1 MEALGTVDT
10 IVFDK
15 TGTVTLGKPSVV
27 DIRPR
32 AGCSTRELLQ
42 IAAAAEHR
50 SEHPVAVALLE
61 KAREAAVPV
70 LESSL
75 FLYTPGKG
83 VTCSIDG
90 AEIVVGSRTCLH
102 ERGLAVDVDRST
114 AQSSEILVAKNGTMM
129 GSILI
134 SDALRP
140 EATQAIR
147 SLRELGIRTILLTGD
162 SSIIARAIAKE
173 LGVDEVDAE
182 LLPDQKLLR
191 VRELLAQGKKVA
203 MVGDGVN
210 DAPALMQATVGI
222 AMGSGTDVARES
234 ADIVLLGNDLSKVV
248 ETLKVARRCRRIILA
263 NFAGTLSVDALGV
276 GLAAFGFLNPLLAAF
291 IHVSSELTFILNSA
305 RLLPVPHGNAASCTA
320 VAASS
325 DRAGKG
331 TGLLRRR

>member
-1 MEALGTVDT
+1 
-10 IVFDK
+10 
-15 TGTVTLGKPSVV
+15 
-27 DIRPR
+27 
-32 AGCSTRELLQ
+32 
-42 IAAAAEHR
+42 
-50 SEHPVAVALLE
+50 
-61 KAREAAVPV
+61 VPV

-90 AEIVVGSRTCLH
+90 AEIVVGSRACLD
-102 ERGLAVDVDRST
+102 ERGLAVEVDRST
-114 AQSSEILVAKNGTMM
+114 AQSSEILVAKNGTIM
-129 GSILI
+129 GSVLI
-134 SDALRP
+134 SDALRS

-162 SSIIARAIAKE
+162 SSVIARAVAKE

-191 VRELLAQGKKVA
+191 IRELLAQGKKVG

-248 ETLKVARRCRRIILA
+248 ETVKVARRCRRIILA

-291 IHVSSELTFILNSA
+291 IHVSSELAFILNSA
-305 RLLPVPHGNAASCTA
+305 RLLPVPRAHGNAAS
-320 VAASS
+320 S
-325 DRAGKG
+325 R
-331 TGLLRRR
+331 